1 MKEQYSIHKNTYKHL
16 DSMDPLRKFQ
26 KRFHKPKFN
35 GIDKIIYLCG
45 NSLGLQPIDT
55 YDYVNKEINNWKN
68 LGVDGHFS
76 SERPWVTYHENLTN
90 YTAEIVGSLNSE
102 VVVMNSLSVN
112 LHLLMISFYKPKNLK
127 RKILIEQNS
136 FPSDQFVV
144 QSQLKYHNK
153 DPKKDL
159 LFLPSLDN
167 NGLTSTDQIIS
178 FIKKYHDQISLILIG
193 GVNYYTG
200 QAFDIKA
207 ITKIAQEFDCIV
219 GLDLAHA
226 VGNIKLSL
234 HDWGVDFAAWCGY
247 KYLNGGPGCPS
258 GIFIHEKHLKNK
270 SITRFEGWWGQKK
283 SIRFKPNMEFSAE
296 PNAEAWQLSNPPIL
310 SMAPL
315 ISSLRIFHESGLSA
329 LRNKSIMLTGYLEFL
344 LSEQLNKHIKIITP
358 KEKDQRGCQLS
369 IILKKSSHN
378 IVMNLREHGV
388 IIDWRDPNVMRVAP
402 VPLYNTYEDCYK
414 FVNILS
420 NIFKINHSR

>member
-1 MKEQYSIHKNTYKHL
+1 M
-16 DSMDPLRKFQ
+16 
-26 KRFHKPKFN
+26 
-35 GIDKIIYLCG
+35 
-45 NSLGLQPIDT
+45 
-55 YDYVNKEINNWKN
+55 
-68 LGVDGHFS
+68 
-76 SERPWVTYHENLTN
+76 
-90 YTAEIVGSLNSE
+90 
-102 VVVMNSLSVN
+102 
-112 LHLLMISFYKPKNLK
+112 
-127 RKILIEQNS
+127 
-136 FPSDQFVV
+136 
-144 QSQLKYHNK
+144 
-153 DPKKDL
+153 
-159 LFLPSLDN
+159 
-167 NGLTSTDQIIS
+167 
-178 FIKKYHDQISLILIG
+178 
-193 GVNYYTG
+193 NYYTG

-270 SITRFEGWWGQKK
+270 SIIRFEGWWGQKK

-402 VPLYNTYEDCYK
+402 VPLYNTYEDCYR

-420 NIFKINHSR
+420 NIFNIFS

>member
-1 MKEQYSIHKNTYKHL
+1 M
-16 DSMDPLRKFQ
+16 
-26 KRFHKPKFN
+26 
-35 GIDKIIYLCG
+35 
-45 NSLGLQPIDT
+45 
-55 YDYVNKEINNWKN
+55 
-68 LGVDGHFS
+68 
-76 SERPWVTYHENLTN
+76 
-90 YTAEIVGSLNSE
+90 
-102 VVVMNSLSVN
+102 
-112 LHLLMISFYKPKNLK
+112 
-127 RKILIEQNS
+127 
-136 FPSDQFVV
+136 

-270 SITRFEGWWGQKK
+270 NITRFEGW
-283 SIRFKPNMEFSAE
+283 
-296 PNAEAWQLSNPPIL
+296 
-310 SMAPL
+310 
-315 ISSLRIFHESGLSA
+315 
-329 LRNKSIMLTGYLEFL
+329 
-344 LSEQLNKHIKIITP
+344 
-358 KEKDQRGCQLS
+358 
-369 IILKKSSHN
+369 
-378 IVMNLREHGV
+378 
-388 IIDWRDPNVMRVAP
+388 
-402 VPLYNTYEDCYK
+402 
-414 FVNILS
+414 
-420 NIFKINHSR
+420 